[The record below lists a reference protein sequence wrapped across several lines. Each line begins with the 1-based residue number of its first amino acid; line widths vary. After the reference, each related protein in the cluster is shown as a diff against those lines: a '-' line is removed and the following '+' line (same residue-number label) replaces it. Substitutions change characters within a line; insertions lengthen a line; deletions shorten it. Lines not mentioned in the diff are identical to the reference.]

1 MASVGTRDE
10 FKKETIRILQERAG
24 NKCSANGCE
33 RLTSGPNLQPDK
45 ASRIGV
51 AAHITA
57 AAPGGPRYDPSL
69 SSEERSS
76 IRNGIWLCQNC
87 ARLIDVDPSRYT
99 VLRLL
104 GWKEDA
110 ERAALAELEG
120 RGTPRTLPD
129 EEPEEEGWICPH
141 CRSHV
146 KLQQTVCLGCH
157 AEAINGPT
165 QQERANA
172 IQVGAIVGGGI
183 SYGTFI
189 LLPQWMSSTFDI
201 KVPQYFGLGFNA
213 LGIAGGVA
221 MVCGFVGLGLVERY
235 WHKRPPRFIRRKLE

>member
-1 MASVGTRDE
+1 MASVGTRDD
-10 FKKETIRILQERAG
+10 FKKETIRTLQERAG
-24 NKCSANGCE
+24 NKCSAKGCE

-99 VLRLL
+99 VLRLM

-120 RGTPRTLPD
+120 RGTPRSLPNEELD
-129 EEPEEEGWICPH
+129 EDGWICPH
-141 CRSHV
+141 CRSFV
-146 KLQQTVCLGCH
+146 KLQQTVCLGCK
-157 AEAINGPT
+157 AEVITGAT
-165 QQERANA
+165 QQENANA
-172 IQVGAIVGGGI
+172 MQLGAIAGGAI
-183 SYGTFI
+183 SFGVLTYV
-189 LLPQWMSSTFDI
+189 PQWLNSAFNLH
-201 KVPQYFGLGFNA
+201 VPGSFGLGFTA
-213 LGIAGGVA
+213 LGVGGGVA
-221 MVCGFVGLGLVERY
+221 LIGGFAGLIFVERY
-235 WHKRPPRFIRRKLE
+235 WRTQPPRFVRRKME